1 MKKLLTV
8 FVMLLLPIV
17 ASAQI
22 DPCLGIDSNGLIF
35 DANHNGFVATL
46 GEPFD
51 APKLDNDYNVSPIVW
66 TSSNPAVAT
75 VDDNGNVTLVG
86 VGRTHI
92 AATFDG
98 NDQYKAAVAEYDLVV
113 VGSDTDSAGK
123 ADPSLGISSNGQNFD
138 ESRGGFIA
146 TLGEPF
152 NSLELSNPFNVS
164 PIIWSSSNT
173 KVATVDENGIVTI
186 VGVGKTQITASFAGN
201 DEYKAG
207 QASYSLVVEG
217 NGSDSDPD
225 TTPDTDPATK
235 IDPSLSIN
243 SNGQRFDSSRG
254 FIATLGEPFNSLE
267 LGNPYN
273 VSPIVWTSSNPAVAI
288 VDGNGV
294 VTLVGAGET
303 QITASFAG
311 NEKYKA
317 GQASYGLVV
326 EGNGSDPDPNQDSNP
341 DTDSD
346 SDTKIDPNL
355 MINTNEHWDD
365 ERGFVATLGKPF
377 NSPVL
382 SNRYSVGPIEWTS
395 SNPAVATVD
404 AYGVITLVG
413 VGFTQI
419 TATFAGNDEYK
430 SSKAEF
436 GLEVEDPDTE
446 TDTEPDTNTQV
457 SGSTTFMITN
467 DGTVAISHNEQSG
480 DVVIEQTA
488 EIDGKTYQVT
498 AIAENAFKDN
508 HTITSVTMPNGLTYI
523 GDNAFYGCIH
533 LLHVNLDKDVN
544 RIGQR
549 AFANIGIASSAR
561 TRGDN
566 SNLTIICNAEN
577 LPQTDADNVFEG
589 TDIAHAT
596 LRVPEYL
603 VEDYKNTSPWSG
615 FGTIESIPGTETVS
629 KTIHLDY
636 PGMLP
641 QYISEDEKYTI
652 NELILSGKVNGTD
665 LRLIREMA
673 GCDYAGNMTNGKLL
687 KLDMTDVLIYDGGDP
702 YWESVIESMG
712 YTYTFARESKMNVLG
727 ANLFSHCNK
736 LQEIKLPQT
745 ITAIEDNA
753 FSYAERLRS
762 LDIPKYVKK
771 IGGGVISNCRK
782 IKLDV
787 DPENEYLYSPAGSN
801 AVIRKSDS
809 TLVLGCHL
817 TEIPENSVTT
827 IGEYAFAYLGANY
840 PGSDYFDYT
849 SIKIPE
855 GVKTIKRCAFE
866 MSSFKNIELPEG
878 LETIENGA
886 FRQNIIGIRRM
897 TIPSTVKAIGDSVF
911 IWNNG
916 LEEIVSKIKDPSQ
929 VKYGEFLF
937 DKTENYSV
945 LYVPKGSLAAYESSP
960 YWGYS
965 HFEKIVEGEPEDE
978 NSGTSISAILAPQPN
993 RDEYFNL
1000 QGQRVETPTKGLY
1013 IKNGRKILIK

>member
-8 FVMLLLPIV
+8 LVMLLLSFV

-22 DPCLGIDSNGLIF
+22 DPCLGIDSNGQRF
-35 DANHNGFVATL
+35 ESERGFIAVL
-46 GEPFD
+46 GQPFD
-51 APKLDNDYNVSPIVW
+51 SPKLHNEYNVSPIVW
-66 TSSNPAVAT
+66 TSSNPEVAT
-75 VDDNGNVTLVG
+75 VDNNGVVTLAG
-86 VGRTHI
+86 VGFTQI
-92 AATFDG
+92 
-98 NDQYKAAVAEYDLVV
+98 
-113 VGSDTDSAGK
+113 
-123 ADPSLGISSNGQNFD
+123 
-138 ESRGGFIA
+138 
-146 TLGEPF
+146 
-152 NSLELSNPFNVS
+152 
-164 PIIWSSSNT
+164 
-173 KVATVDENGIVTI
+173 VAT
-186 VGVGKTQITASFAGN
+186 FAGN
-201 DEYKAG
+201 DEYKPSEVG
-207 QASYSLVVEG
+207 YGLVVEG
-217 NGSDSDPD
+217 SDSDTNNGSDPDTDPD
-225 TTPDTDPATK
+225 TTPDTNPVGETDPV
-235 IDPSLSIN
+235 LFIN
-243 SNGQRFDSSRG
+243 TNEHWVDNRG
-254 FIATLGEPFNSLE
+254 FVAILGQPFSSPILSNSF
-267 LGNPYN
+267 G
-273 VSPIVWTSSNPAVAI
+273 VGPIVWTSSNP
-288 VDGNGV
+288 
-294 VTLVGAGET
+294 E
-303 QITASFAG
+303 
-311 NEKYKA
+311 
-317 GQASYGLVV
+317 
-326 EGNGSDPDPNQDSNP
+326 
-341 DTDSD
+341 
-346 SDTKIDPNL
+346 
-355 MINTNEHWDD
+355 
-365 ERGFVATLGKPF
+365 
-377 NSPVL
+377 
-382 SNRYSVGPIEWTS
+382 
-395 SNPAVATVD
+395 VATVD
-404 AYGVITLVG
+404 TNGIVTLVG

-419 TATFAGNDEYK
+419 VATFAGNDEYK
-430 SSKAEF
+430 PSEVGY
-436 GLEVEDPDTE
+436 GLVVEGSDSDTNNGSDPDT
-446 TDTEPDTNTQV
+446 TPDADTNE
-457 SGSTTFMITN
+457 SGSATYRITSE
-467 DGTVAISHNEQSG
+467 GTVAISHNDQSG
-480 DVVIEQTA
+480 DVIIDETA

-498 AIAENAFKDN
+498 AIAPNAFKDN
-508 HTITSVTMPNGLTYI
+508 LAITSVTMPNGLTDI
-523 GDNAFYGCIH
+523 CDNAFYRCIN
-533 LLHVNLDKDVN
+533 LLQVILGKDVK

-549 AFANIGIASSAR
+549 AFANIGTASAAR
-561 TRGDN
+561 TRGEK
-566 SNLTIICNAEN
+566 SNLTFICYAED
-577 LPQTDADNVFEG
+577 LPQTEDNAFEA

-596 LRVPEYL
+596 LRVPGYL
-603 VEDYKNTSPWSG
+603 VEDYKETSPWSG
-615 FGTIESIPGTETVS
+615 FGTIEPIPGTEIVS
-629 KTIHLDY
+629 KTIHLEY

-641 QYISEDEKYTI
+641 QFISEEEKYTI
-652 NELILSGKVNGTD
+652 NELTLSGKVNGTD

-727 ANLFSHCNK
+727 ANLFYRCNK

-745 ITAIEDNA
+745 ITAIEEGA

-827 IGEYAFAYLGANY
+827 IGEYAFANLGSNY

-886 FRQNIIGIRRM
+886 FRQNIIEIRRM

-929 VKYGEFLF
+929 VKYGKFLF

-960 YWGYS
+960 YWGYR
-965 HFEKIVEGEPEDE
+965 HFEKIVEGDPEDE
-978 NSGTSISAILAPQPN
+978 NSGTSISAIVSPQAN
-993 RDEYFNL
+993 KDVYYNL

-1013 IKNGRKILIK
+1013 IKNGRKILVK

>member
-1 MKKLLTV
+1 M
-8 FVMLLLPIV
+8 MLLPLV

-173 KVATVDENGIVTI
+173 KVA
-186 VGVGKTQITASFAGN
+186 
-201 DEYKAG
+201 
-207 QASYSLVVEG
+207 
-217 NGSDSDPD
+217 
-225 TTPDTDPATK
+225 
-235 IDPSLSIN
+235 
-243 SNGQRFDSSRG
+243 
-254 FIATLGEPFNSLE
+254 
-267 LGNPYN
+267 
-273 VSPIVWTSSNPAVAI
+273 I

-294 VTLVGAGET
+294 VTIVGVGKT

-457 SGSTTFMITN
+457 SGSITFMITN

-498 AIAENAFKDN
+498 AIAKNAFKDN

-549 AFANIGIASSAR
+549 AFANIGTASAAR
-561 TRGDN
+561 TRGEK
-566 SNLTIICNAEN
+566 SNLTFICYAED
-577 LPQTDADNVFEG
+577 LPQTEDNAFEA

-673 GCDYAGNMTNGKLL
+673 GSDVNVQPTKGKLT
-687 KLDMTDVLIYDGGDP
+687 KLDMSDVLIIDGGDP
-702 YWESVIESMG
+702 YIESSGVDMTG
-712 YTYTFARESKMNVLG
+712 NNFSIPYESKLNELG
-727 ANLFSHCNK
+727 DRLFTGCK
-736 LQEIKLPQT
+736 LQEIKLPLT
-745 ITAIEDNA
+745 ITAIGSGA
-753 FSYAERLRS
+753 FSLADRLES
-762 LDIPKYVKK
+762 LFFPKYVQK
-771 IGGGVISNCRK
+771 IGIGVIADCRR
-782 IKLDV
+782 IKTLDV
-787 DPENEYLYSPAGSN
+787 DPENEYLYSPVGSN
-801 AVIRKSDS
+801 AVIRKSDN
-809 TLVLGCHL
+809 TLILGCSF
-817 TEIPENSVTT
+817 TKIPENLVTT
-827 IGEYAFAYLGANY
+827 IGEYAFANQDLN
-840 PGSDYFDYT
+840 SDTFV
-849 SIKIPE
+849 KIPE
-855 GVKTIKRCAFE
+855 CVKMIKKSAFE
-866 MSSFKNIELPEG
+866 SSSFKNIELPEG
-878 LETIENGA
+878 LETIESCA
-886 FRQNIIGIRRM
+886 FRYLFNNGPQKM
-897 TIPSTVKAIGDSVF
+897 TIPSTVTSFGDSVF
-911 IWNNG
+911 IFNSN
-916 LEEIVSKIKDPSQ
+916 LKVIVSKIKDPSQ
-929 VKYGEFLF
+929 VKYGYFLF
-937 DKTENYSV
+937 DNKTEYYSI

-960 YWGYS
+960 YWGYR

-978 NSGTSISAILAPQPN
+978 NSGTSISAIVSPQAN
-993 RDEYFNL
+993 KDVYYNL

-1013 IKNGRKILIK
+1013 IKNGRKIFIK

>member
-8 FVMLLLPIV
+8 FVMMLLPLV

-243 SNGQRFDSSRG
+243 SNGQRFDSSRD

-498 AIAENAFKDN
+498 AIADNAFKDN
-508 HTITSVTMPNGLTYI
+508 LAITSVTMPNGLTYI
-523 GDNAFYGCIH
+523 GDNAFYRCIN
-533 LLHVNLDKDVN
+533 LLYVNLDKDVN
-544 RIGQR
+544 HIGQR

-673 GCDYAGNMTNGKLL
+673 GSDVNVQPTKGKLT
-687 KLDMTDVLIYDGGDP
+687 KLDMSDVLIIDGGDP
-702 YWESVIESMG
+702 YIESSGVDMTG
-712 YTYTFARESKMNVLG
+712 NNFSIPYESKLNELG
-727 ANLFSHCNK
+727 DRLFTGCK
-736 LQEIKLPQT
+736 LQEIKLPLT
-745 ITAIEDNA
+745 ITAIGSGA
-753 FSYAERLRS
+753 FSLADRLES
-762 LDIPKYVKK
+762 LFFPKYVQK
-771 IGGGVISNCRK
+771 IGIGVIADCRR
-782 IKLDV
+782 IKTLDV
-787 DPENEYLYSPAGSN
+787 DPENEYLYSPVGSN
-801 AVIRKSDS
+801 AVIRKSDN
-809 TLVLGCHL
+809 TLILGCSF
-817 TEIPENSVTT
+817 TKIPENLVTT
-827 IGEYAFAYLGANY
+827 IGEYAFANQDLN
-840 PGSDYFDYT
+840 SDTFV
-849 SIKIPE
+849 KIPE
-855 GVKTIKRCAFE
+855 CVKMIKKSAFE
-866 MSSFKNIELPEG
+866 SSSFKNIELPEG
-878 LETIENGA
+878 LETIESCA
-886 FRQNIIGIRRM
+886 FRYLFNNGPQKM
-897 TIPSTVKAIGDSVF
+897 TIPSTVTSFGDSVF
-911 IWNNG
+911 IFNSN
-916 LEEIVSKIKDPSQ
+916 LKVIVSKIKDPSQ
-929 VKYGEFLF
+929 VKYGDFLF
-937 DKTENYSV
+937 DKTEYYSV

-960 YWGYS
+960 YWGYR

-1013 IKNGRKILIK
+1013 IKNGRKIFIK